1 MVIIVIIINIFISL
15 LCLFL
20 ARKIW
25 MLTLTI
31 NRLEKQ
37 LTLMENR
44 TRLVLEKA
52 PNFIDSGQ
60 RGSAKLRQNYR
71 QLQAKRQQLEQAL
84 GLISLA
90 VKVWPGGKKTQKIK
104 SLGTKLL
111 K

>member
-15 LCLFL
+15 VCLSL

-25 MLTLTI
+25 MLRLTI
-31 NRLEKQ
+31 NRLEKK
-37 LTLMENR
+37 LILMEHR

-60 RGSAKLRQNYR
+60 RGTAQLRQKYN
-71 QLQAKRQQLEQAL
+71 QLQEKQQQLEQAL

-90 VKVWPGGKKTQKIK
+90 VKVWPQVGKPRK
-104 SLGTKLL
+104 SNL
-111 K
+111 

>member
-15 LCLFL
+15 MCLSL

-25 MLTLTI
+25 MLRLTI
-31 NRLEKQ
+31 NRVEKK
-37 LTLMENR
+37 LILIENR

-52 PNFIDSGQ
+52 PNVINSGQ

-71 QLQAKRQQLEQAL
+71 QLQVKRQQLEQAL

-90 VKVWPGGKKTQKIK
+90 IKVWPGGKKTQKIK
-104 SLGTKLL
+104 SRGTKLL
-111 K
+111 R